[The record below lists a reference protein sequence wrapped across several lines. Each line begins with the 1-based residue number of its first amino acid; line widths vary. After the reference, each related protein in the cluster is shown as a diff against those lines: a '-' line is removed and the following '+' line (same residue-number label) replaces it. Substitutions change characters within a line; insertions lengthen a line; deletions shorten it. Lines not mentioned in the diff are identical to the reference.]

1 MERVGFHAR
10 LPRHGEAHIPVAKV
24 RDYLLNPDHPV
35 GRSKALYFARLGF
48 GPQCWEL
55 LERELRALIARE
67 PAWAHPPGPHGQ
79 KFQVGGTIRGP
90 WRRTARIS
98 TIWIISTSWSPPR
111 LITAFPK
118 SRQ

>member
-10 LPRHGEAHIPVAKV
+10 LPRHGEALIPVAKV

-35 GRSKALYFARLGF
+35 GRSKAVFFARLGF
-48 GPQCWEL
+48 ARQRWEL

-67 PAWAHPPGPHGQ
+67 PAWAYPLGPHGQ
-79 KFQVGGTIRGP
+79 KFQVWGTIRGP
-90 WRRTARIS
+90 WKRTAQIS
-98 TIWIISTSWSPPR
+98 THWIISIPASPPR

-118 SRQ
+118 SRP